1 MKLAKADENDL
12 HAALAITG
20 VLDDIAKGE
29 YPRDVQIGDK
39 GIQGSGEG
47 WFDEDDPAHL
57 RALYDRLKFCMD
69 AAPGGLFRVTFGMAT
84 VLDPKNAIVDPDAD
98 HLALH
103 PRFEERSQQIE
114 MDSAD
119 AGRYRYLRKH
129 HLREWVSDMPHD
141 KGAPSLDLDFSAEG
155 HDLDAAIDRAMS
167 KTPKTGATE
176 G

>member
-12 HAALAITG
+12 RAALAITG

-47 WFDEDDPAHL
+47 WFDEDDPDHL
-57 RALYDRLKFCMD
+57 RALYDRLKLCMD

-84 VLDPKNAIVDPDAD
+84 VMDPKNAIVDPDAD

-103 PRFEERSQQIE
+103 PRFGE
-114 MDSAD
+114 
-119 AGRYRYLRKH
+119 
-129 HLREWVSDMPHD
+129 
-141 KGAPSLDLDFSAEG
+141 PS
-155 HDLDAAIDRAMS
+155 
-167 KTPKTGATE
+167 
-176 G
+176 